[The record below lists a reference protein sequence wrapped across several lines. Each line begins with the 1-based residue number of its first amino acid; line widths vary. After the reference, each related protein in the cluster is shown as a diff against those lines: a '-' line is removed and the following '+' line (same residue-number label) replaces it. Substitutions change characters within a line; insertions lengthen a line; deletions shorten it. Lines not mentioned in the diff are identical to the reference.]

1 MNTNESKPRIA
12 FLGLGLMGAGMA
24 RRLLSAGFP
33 LTVFNRDAA
42 KAKPF
47 AAEGARIAATPRE
60 AATDASI
67 VISMLAEDTASR
79 DVWLGEMGALSG
91 AQPGTVLIESGTVTV
106 GWVQEL
112 HAGAKA
118 RNCELLDAP
127 VTGSK
132 PQAESGDLCFLVGG
146 DGATLERVRP
156 ALAVMSR
163 AITHLGP
170 AGSGALMKLVNNFL
184 CGVQAA
190 SLAEAVGM
198 IERGGLDRAKA
209 LEVLASGAPGSPL
222 LKNFSGRMTAR
233 DYSPLFKLR
242 LMAKDLGY
250 ARHEAANVKMNL
262 ATAEGALRLYDKA
275 IADGL
280 GDKDISSI
288 VEQFRNR

>member
-1 MNTNESKPRIA
+1 MNTNETKPRIA
-12 FLGLGLMGAGMA
+12 FLGLGLMGSGMA
-24 RRLLSAGFP
+24 RRLLNAGFP

-42 KAKPF
+42 KSSPF

-60 AATDASI
+60 ASADAKI
-67 VISMLAEDTASR
+67 VISMLADDTASR
-79 DVWLGEMGALSG
+79 SVWLGENGALAG

-112 HAGAKA
+112 HAAAKA
-118 RNCELLDAP
+118 RNCGLLDAP

-146 DGATLERVRP
+146 NTATLEKVGP
-156 ALAVMSR
+156 ALAAMSR
-163 AITHLGP
+163 SITHLGP
-170 AGSGALMKLVNNFL
+170 AGSGALIINNFL